1 MLQSGET
8 GIYFF
13 KPMYWLI
20 KISTSWRNNMKE
32 KKKRD
37 TVPVLIKLD
46 RELFEF
52 LNELAKSR
60 YSNRTAEVRRLILQ
74 EMGNE
79 RHKS

>member
-1 MLQSGET
+1 
-8 GIYFF
+8 
-13 KPMYWLI
+13 
-20 KISTSWRNNMKE
+20 MKE

-79 RHKS
+79 KGRNCLLSRHD